1 MAEEERIYTIPL
13 RKKWLKVPRWKR
25 AKRSIRFTRSF
36 LERHMKSENVKIG
49 NSINKYIMGGGMKH
63 PPGKVKIHTIKEGD
77 VVKAELIGVPFK
89 KEVKEGK
96 KLLGKV
102 SSKEEKKGKEAVTEE
117 KEKTKKAIEHIESKD
132 NKRLEKLEKPKED
145 EKFLDKEKAQMI
157 GERKIMRKSEK
168 PHHEGKQEKKK
179 E

>member
-36 LERHMKSENVKIG
+36 LQRHMKSENVKIG
-49 NSINKYIMGGGMKH
+49 NSINKYIMSGGMKH

-77 VVKAELIGVPFK
+77 VVKAELINVPFK
-89 KEVKEGK
+89 KEEK

-102 SSKEEKKGKEAVTEE
+102 SSKERKGGVTEE

>member
-36 LERHMKSENVKIG
+36 LQRHMKSENVKIG
-49 NSINKYIMGGGMKH
+49 NSINKYIMSGGMKH

-77 VVKAELIGVPFK
+77 VVKAELINVPFK
-89 KEVKEGK
+89 KEEK

-102 SSKEEKKGKEAVTEE
+102 SSKERKKEITEE

-168 PHHEGKQEKKK
+168 THHEGKQEKKK

>member
-36 LERHMKSENVKIG
+36 LQRHMKSENVKIG
-49 NSINKYIMGGGMKH
+49 NSINKYIMSGGMKH

-77 VVKAELIGVPFK
+77 VVKAELINVPFK
-89 KEVKEGK
+89 KEEK

-102 SSKEEKKGKEAVTEE
+102 S
-117 KEKTKKAIEHIESKD
+117 
-132 NKRLEKLEKPKED
+132 
-145 EKFLDKEKAQMI
+145 
-157 GERKIMRKSEK
+157 
-168 PHHEGKQEKKK
+168 
-179 E
+179 

>member
-36 LERHMKSENVKIG
+36 LQRHMKSENVKIG
-49 NSINKYIMGGGMKH
+49 NSINKYIMSGGMKH

-77 VVKAELIGVPFK
+77 VVKAELINVPFK
-89 KEVKEGK
+89 KEEK

-102 SSKEEKKGKEAVTEE
+102 SSKERKEEIIEE